1 MDESRRQFEE
11 WLNTSGL
18 NKFVDMRICKNSD
31 GDYMAWDMQLAFRA
45 WQASRQVVELNIPSA
60 CKDDSYFFEG
70 TFQPLRYERDVERA
84 LSAAGLK
91 IKEVP

>member
-11 WLNTSGL
+11 WIEMNFPWRDDRFRLFRGE
-18 NKFVDMRICKNSD
+18 
-31 GDYMAWDMQLAFRA
+31 YMSTWTQNMYRA
-45 WQASRQVVELNIPSA
+45 WQASRQAIELNVPSA

-84 LSAAGLK
+84 LSAAGLR
-91 IKEVP
+91 IKGEP